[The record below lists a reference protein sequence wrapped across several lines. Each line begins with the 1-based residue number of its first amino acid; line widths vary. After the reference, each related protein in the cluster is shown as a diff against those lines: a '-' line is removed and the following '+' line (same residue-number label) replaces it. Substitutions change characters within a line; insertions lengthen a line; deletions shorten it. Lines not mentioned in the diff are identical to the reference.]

1 MRVLIV
7 EGDVVTSYGRG
18 LDVLWAGL
26 LSGRTAIRPISRFPT
41 GNFQTCHAATVDD
54 VDPAEPE
61 SMVMQMLRPMIARS
75 SSSIPRDA
83 QLILASTVGEIEFLQ
98 REVETGGH
106 GAVRSC
112 LRFLQRTLERA
123 WGLEGDGITLSA
135 ACASSTTAI
144 AHGAGL
150 IWSGECD
157 AVLVVA
163 CDAVS
168 EFVFAGFSSLLALDP
183 LIARPFDRHRAGLTL
198 GEAAGY
204 VLLMS
209 EHRAV
214 REGRQVMGEVCG
226 WGLTSD
232 AVHMTGPLRDGS
244 GLARAIEKALARAEM
259 EPSRIGS
266 IAAHGTGTLYN
277 DAMEIRAFKAVRGL
291 HAVPTYSIKGGT
303 GHTLGAAG
311 LVETLVAIRS
321 ARERL
326 APPSVNLLEC
336 DDEASGWVHRDA
348 QPLRSALV
356 VSTNSGFGGINA
368 ALVLSG

>member
-1 MRVLIV
+1 MKVLIV
-7 EGDVVTSYGRG
+7 QGDVVTAYGRG
-18 LDVLWAGL
+18 LDALWAGL
-26 LSGRTAIRPISRFPT
+26 LSAKTAIRPISRFPT
-41 GNFQTCHAATVDD
+41 GHFQTSLAATVDD
-54 VDPAEPE
+54 VDPAKPE
-61 SMVMQMLRPMIARS
+61 SMVMQMLRPIIAQS
-75 SSSIPRDA
+75 SSSIPSDA
-83 QLILASTVGEIEFLQ
+83 QLILASTVGEIEWLQ
-98 REVETGGH
+98 REVEAGGH

-112 LRFLQRTLERA
+112 LRFLQRTLERS
-123 WGLEGDGITLSA
+123 WGLDRDGITVSA
-135 ACASSTTAI
+135 ACASSTIAI

-150 IWSGECD
+150 VRSGACD
-157 AVLVVA
+157 AVLVVG

-183 LIARPFDRHRAGLTL
+183 LMARPFDRHRAGLTL

-209 EHRAV
+209 EPRAR
-214 REGRQVMGEVCG
+214 REGRQAIGEVCG

-244 GLARAIEKALARAEM
+244 GLARAMRKALAMAEM

-266 IAAHGTGTLYN
+266 IVAHGTGTPYN

-291 HAVPTYSIKGGT
+291 DIVPTYSIKGGT
-303 GHTLGAAG
+303 GHTLGATG
-311 LVETLVAIRS
+311 LVETLVALRS

-348 QPLRSALV
+348 QPLGSRLV